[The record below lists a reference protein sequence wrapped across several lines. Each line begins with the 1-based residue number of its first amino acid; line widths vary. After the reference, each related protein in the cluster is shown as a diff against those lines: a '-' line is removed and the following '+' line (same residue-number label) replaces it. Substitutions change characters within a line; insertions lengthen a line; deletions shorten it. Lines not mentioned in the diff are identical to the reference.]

1 MRRAALLLAIP
12 FALRAQTPEQLFQDR
27 RLAEAKSAFQAQLAR
42 DKSDANAMY
51 YLGRIALAENNSDE
65 AADWFEKAVKRNDR
79 SSLYHLWLG
88 NAIGN
93 EVQTASKFRQPF
105 LARRLKSDVDRDGE
119 LDPT

>member
-93 EVQTASKFRQPF
+93 ESA
-105 LARRLKSDVDRDGE
+105 DGE
-119 LDPT
+119 QVPPAVPGSSPQDRGRTRR